1 MKNFKVIAGILVVFL
16 LGAAGG
22 ALVTYMVQKAHF
34 EQSIIGNRKIRE
46 ELIVERLTR
55 ELGLDSR
62 QQEQVKAITHETH
75 EGIGALKKQIRPQ
88 IEALLTRGQ
97 GRVEAVLRPDQRE
110 TFRKLVADWETRKNQ
125 KERDERNRK

>member
-1 MKNFKVIAGILVVFL
+1 MKNFKAIAGILVVFL

-34 EQSIIGNRKIRE
+34 EQSVIGTHKIRE
-46 ELIVERLTR
+46 EVVVERLTKM
-55 ELGLDSR
+55 LGLDSR

-88 IEALLTRGQ
+88 IEVLLTRGQ
-97 GRVEAVLRPDQRE
+97 GRIEAVLRPDQRE
-110 TFRKLVADWETRKNQ
+110 KFLKLVADWEARKNQ
-125 KERDERNRK
+125 KGERNRN